1 MTETQQALR
10 QQLDSL
16 DDLQSIVRTMKALA
30 AASIRQYEQA
40 FESLSLYERS
50 VELGLGVM
58 LRQYGV
64 GSLVSPPQHSVRAGP
79 SIAIIFGSDHGLC
92 GRFNEQIAEHART
105 DLAQRSVKTNQHK
118 ILTVGVR
125 LASQLQAQDVPVHKQ
140 VALPSTAEQI
150 TTTVQDILQWIDEV
164 RGRAPMPDVVI
175 YANQPGERLDAEP
188 SARALLPL
196 DIEYFYT
203 LGRHRWPSRR
213 QPVAF
218 MDTHV
223 LASTLIRQHLFVRL
237 FRACA
242 GSQASEQASR
252 LSAMQSAESSL
263 DERTDSVTNA
273 HRRLRQDAI
282 TSELLDIVAGFEA
295 TQTQ

>member
-10 QQLDSL
+10 EQLDSL
-16 DDLQSIVRTMKALA
+16 DDLNSIVRTMKALA

-40 FESLSLYERS
+40 VEALSFYERN

-58 LRQYGV
+58 LREYGV
-64 GSLVSPPQHSVRAGP
+64 GSLISQPKSTPQTGA

-92 GRFNEQIAEHART
+92 GRFNEQIADYAIN
-105 DLAQRSVKTNQHK
+105 DLDSRPTETRQHN
-118 ILTVGVR
+118 ILTVGMR
-125 LASQLQAQDVPVHKQ
+125 LAAHLQAQSVPVHKQ
-140 VALPSTAEQI
+140 ITLPSTAEQI
-150 TTTVQDILQWIDEV
+150 TATVQDILQWIEQT
-164 RGRAPMPDVVI
+164 RGRTPVPEVI
-175 YANQPGERLDAEP
+175 LYANQPGERLDAEP
-188 SARALLPL
+188 SGRALLPL

-203 LGRHRWPSRR
+203 LGRHQWPSRR
-213 QPVAF
+213 QPTAF
-218 MDTHV
+218 MDTHR
-223 LASTLIRQHLFVRL
+223 LASSLIREHLFVRL
-237 FRACA
+237 FQACA

-263 DERTDSVTNA
+263 EERIDSVTNA